1 MFHIDKIAN
10 QLRKVGSPAEVRG
23 IADSGWFIETGKVP
37 EQGNFRNWQVNRR
50 GSFSY
55 HDDKLS
61 WDLVP
66 GPAYAGPILRFN
78 CSGPCRYYDFSWSL
92 KTACTSKCSYVICLH
107 ADFGGRGDF
116 SDLVR

>member
-55 HDDKLS
+55 HGDKLS
-61 WDLVP
+61 WEFCTGP
-66 GPAYAGPILRFN
+66 GLR
-78 CSGPCRYYDFSWSL
+78 GAHPTL
-92 KTACTSKCSYVICLH
+92 LIV
-107 ADFGGRGDF
+107 ADHVDIMIFLG
-116 SDLVR
+116 V